1 MRGIL
6 KWFGRIGEAI
16 AIALRFA
23 ESRGLTD
30 DLVDLALKHVMKAQT
45 DFETNDARRAY
56 VLSQLVLKDIPESV
70 ARLALEM
77 AVALY
82 KGKVIGVAA

>member
-1 MRGIL
+1 MRGIVRL
-6 KWFGRIGEAI
+6 FQRLGSLI
-16 AIALRFA
+16 AKMLLFA

-30 DLVDLALKHVMKAQT
+30 DLVDLALTHVMKASEFFQT
-45 DFETNDARRAY
+45 NEDRRAY
-56 VLSQLVLKDIPESV
+56 VLAAVRAQGVPESI

-82 KGKVIGVAA
+82 KGKVLGQ

>member
-6 KWFGRIGEAI
+6 RVFQRLGTLI
-16 AIALRFA
+16 AKALRFA

-30 DLVDLALKHVMKAQT
+30 DLVDLALTHVLKASDFFQT
-45 DFETNDARRAY
+45 NEHRRAY
-56 VLSQLVLKDIPESV
+56 VLAALRAQGVPESV

-82 KGKVIGVAA
+82 KGKVLGQ

>member
-1 MRGIL
+1 MRGI
-6 KWFGRIGEAI
+6 FGFFQRLGSLI
-16 AIALRFA
+16 AKALRFA

-30 DLVDLALKHVMKAQT
+30 DLVDLALKHVLKAQEQFT
-45 DFETNDARRAY
+45 TNEERRDW
-56 VLSQLVLKDIPESV
+56 VLAQLRRKKVPESV

-82 KGKVIGVAA
+82 KGKVLQQ